1 MSTSSPR
8 SMHYLFIR
16 HPGTTHL
23 VGCIA
28 SFREGNNL
36 FLGHAFCSRNSSDT
50 FTKAKAREIAGGR
63 ARSSYQRLCI
73 KMSPGVKAPE
83 VLRALLLTI
92 IDFGHEVGVPAGL
105 VRACTAKLRE
115 YDIRFGITTE
125 ATSFPLPVTLHAAEG
140 DEVEYCLSEN
150 GRTVPA
156 VDKRASTTPEEF
168 SDSHM
173 H

>member
-36 FLGHAFCSRNSSDT
+36 FLGHAFCSRNSSDM

-73 KMSPGVKAPE
+73 KMRPGVKAPE
-83 VLRALLLTI
+83 VLRAILLTI
-92 IDFGHEVGVPAGL
+92 IDLGQDVGVPGGL
-105 VRACTAKLRE
+105 VRACMAKLRE
-115 YDIRFGITTE
+115 YDTRFGITAE
-125 ATSFPLPVTLHAAEG
+125 ATSLPLPVTCHCVDG
-140 DEVEYCLSEN
+140 DEVAYCRTWN
-150 GRTVPA
+150 GRTVP
-156 VDKRASTTPEEF
+156 STDDMRIPDEL

>member
-1 MSTSSPR
+1 MSTSPR

-73 KMSPGVKAPE
+73 KMSPGVKAPL
-83 VLRALLLTI
+83 VLRAILLTI
-92 IDFGHEVGVPAGL
+92 INFGHEVDVPSGL
-105 VRACTAKLRE
+105 VRACAAKLRE
-115 YDIRFGITTE
+115 YDIRIGITTE
-125 ATSFPLPVTLHAAEG
+125 ATSLPLPVTFYDG
-140 DEVEYCLSEN
+140 KR
-150 GRTVPA
+150 GRRVRRRERT
-156 VDKRASTTPEEF
+156 ASSNT
-168 SDSHM
+168 D
-173 H
+173 

>member
-1 MSTSSPR
+1 
-8 SMHYLFIR
+8 MHYLFIR

-73 KMSPGVKAPE
+73 KMSPGVKAPL
-83 VLRALLLTI
+83 VLRAILLAV
-92 IDFGHEVGVPAGL
+92 IDFGDEVGAPPGL
-105 VRACTAKLRE
+105 MRACMAKLRE
-115 YDIRFGITTE
+115 YDARFGITAE
-125 ATSFPLPVTLHAAEG
+125 VTSFPLPVTCHCADG
-140 DEVEYCLSEN
+140 DEIEYRRSWN

-156 VDKRASTTPEEF
+156 IDKYQSVAPEF